1 MESRGQG
8 KEHRLDSSRGSKGK
22 REVGR
27 SESRQISRCQPE
39 GLRVTGPASGGRGL
53 GREARKG
60 VASSGWE
67 HRLLLQP

>member
-39 GLRVTGPASGGRGL
+39 GLKSYRASQWGQRLGEGGEERG
-53 GREARKG
+53 G
-60 VASSGWE
+60 
-67 HRLLLQP
+67 